1 MLDLVEWVAARPR
14 PYDEVMEAWRT
25 SCPRLTIWEDAVD
38 RGLVV
43 REQKAGAED
52 YIFVSPPKREVV
64 DRNFEPFEQTTD
76 FVREVEQESGGT
88 DPGTEKAAEK
98 DSCENGNEEAE

>member
-1 MLDLVEWVAARPR
+1 MTDPTETLVLDLVEWVAARPR

-43 REQKAGAED
+43 REQTKDAGTIVTVTSLGRD
-52 YIFVSPPKREVV
+52 LLK
-64 DRNFEPFEQTTD
+64 EQG
-76 FVREVEQESGGT
+76 RL
-88 DPGTEKAAEK
+88 PAAT
-98 DSCENGNEEAE
+98 